1 VDDVTDR
8 PPEFD
13 RFLHTE
19 ADGLLRYATAVTAD
33 PHLAR
38 DVVQSVL
45 GRAWQRWDRIGC
57 LADPPAYVRR
67 MVLNEFLSV
76 RRRLSRVLLT
86 GHHAARGVEPDPS
99 LAAVDRTVL
108 LGQVRT
114 LPPRQRAAVA
124 LRYWADMSDAQIAD
138 QLGCTESTVRG
149 YLFRALRTL
158 RVQQRDG
165 GIMEIVNV
173 EQP

>member
-1 VDDVTDR
+1 MTERRLD
-8 PPEFD
+8 FD
-13 RFLHTE
+13 RFLEAE
-19 ADGLLRYATAVTAD
+19 ADGLLRYATAIAAD

-45 GRAWQRWDRIGC
+45 ERAWQRWDRIGQ
-57 LADPPAYVRR
+57 LNDPPAYARR

-76 RRRLSRVLLT
+76 RRRLSRVVLT
-86 GHHAARGVEPDPS
+86 GHRALPSVEPDPS
-99 LAAVDRTVL
+99 LASVDRRVL
-108 LGQVRT
+108 LDQVRT
-114 LPPRQRAAVA
+114 LPPRQRAVVA

-149 YLFRALRTL
+149 YLLRALRAL
-158 RVQQRDG
+158 RVHQGDATG
-165 GIMEIVNV
+165 VIEIVTM